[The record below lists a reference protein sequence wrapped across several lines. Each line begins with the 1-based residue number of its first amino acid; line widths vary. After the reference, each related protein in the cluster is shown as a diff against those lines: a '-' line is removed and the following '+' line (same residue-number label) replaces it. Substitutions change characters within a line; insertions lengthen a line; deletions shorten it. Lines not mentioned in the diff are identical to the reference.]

1 MAKDFRI
8 ALEEWKSDNRYLI
21 EEDIGMEFYDSYES
35 GPMPDRSS
43 LTHHGTKTT
52 TEAFIDPRTPS

>member
-1 MAKDFRI
+1 MSKDFRI

-35 GPMPDRSS
+35 GPTPDDRS
-43 LTHHGTKTT
+43 LTDHGTTFT
-52 TEAFIDPRTPS
+52 AEEILDSGSET